1 MTRTITYDLT
11 LITGSAA
18 AGKVLTFDLLTPF
31 AARAADA
38 VVQLSTT
45 STSDENG
52 AGTVTLAVPSSG
64 AYLYKCTLPDGQSF
78 SFSLAAG
85 SATTLHALMAATV
98 GSTVGSADAITTAV
112 DAAITTHTADTTSVH
127 GIADTSALATATDV
141 SSAVSSHTGTGTGAH
156 AATAISVTP
165 SGNLAATTV
174 QAALEEL
181 QGDIDGMGGASDV
194 GDLTTTGGSS
204 TNMLRVAAAGGLE
217 YRTVAQVLADIGAAP
232 TASPTFTGTVTMAA
246 ATVTGNVTVTN
257 TVGLRPNSNTTSWPL
272 VQDAAGAAIVSVNST
287 ARGIAISSGS
297 TAYSD
302 DIATVFNGASGR
314 IFTVTGDGRA
324 SFGGKVINDVVLEI
338 NMSGAKTSGQPLA
351 IRSSSGTMLVNP
363 VSIST
368 TSATFSFGA
377 ASAGSAFY
385 MSSPDNFALQIR
397 NGKNV
402 AIGFGTLQTATA
414 AADIAA
420 STTSAAS
427 LRLRSGTAPTSP
439 KEGDI
444 WFDGTNLKM
453 YDGATTRTISWT

>member
-45 STSDENG
+45 STSDETG

-64 AYLYKCTLPDGQSF
+64 AYLYKCTLPDGQAF
-78 SFSLAAG
+78 TFSLAAG

-112 DAAITTHTADTTSVH
+112 DAAIVTHTSDTTSVH
-127 GIADTSALATATDV
+127 GIADTSVLATATDV
-141 SSAVSSHTGTGTGAH
+141 SSAVSAHTGTATGAH

-181 QGDIDGMGGASDV
+181 QGDIDGMGGGASDV

-204 TNMLRVAAAGGLE
+204 SNMLRVAAAGGLE
-217 YRTVAQVLADIGAAP
+217 YRTVAQVLADLGAAP
-232 TASPTFTGTVTMAA
+232 TASPTFTGTVSMAA
-246 ATVTGNVTVTN
+246 ATVTGDVTMSN
-257 TVGLRPNSNTTSWPL
+257 TVGLRPDSNSTSWPL
-272 VQDAAGAAIVSVNST
+272 VQDAAGAAVVTVNT
-287 ARGIAISSGS
+287 TNKQVTFADHINTPVGRGIQ
-297 TAYSD
+297 
-302 DIATVFNGASGR
+302 
-314 IFTVTGDGRA
+314 
-324 SFGGKVINDVVLEI
+324 L
-338 NMSGAKTSGQPLA
+338 SGA
-351 IRSSSGTMLVNP
+351 
-363 VSIST
+363 
-368 TSATFSFGA
+368 ATYTITKGA
-377 ASAGSAFY
+377 AGINIKSWAYPVTFVGAAGTV
-385 MSSPDNFALQIR
+385 LQIGTD
-397 NGKNV
+397 NGLS
-402 AIGFGTLQTATA
+402 TLGHSDTATA
-414 AADIAA
+414 IADIAA

-439 KEGDI
+439 NAGDI

-453 YDGATTRTISWT
+453 YDGTTTRTISWT